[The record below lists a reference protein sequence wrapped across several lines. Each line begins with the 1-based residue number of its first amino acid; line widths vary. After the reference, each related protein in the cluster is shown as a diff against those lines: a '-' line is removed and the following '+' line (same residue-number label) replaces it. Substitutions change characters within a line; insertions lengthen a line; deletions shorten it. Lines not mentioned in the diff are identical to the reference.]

1 MRNLILENKAKIF
14 WVILL
19 VALLALV
26 RFFEAELFYDPFLSF
41 FKGEFQN
48 APLPEYDGWNLF
60 LGLSLRYFINTI
72 ISLAIVYVVFKDL
85 NLVKFAGLLYAFF
98 FFILIC
104 VFYGVLNCSDK
115 PDFMTLFYLR
125 RFLIQPLFLLVFLPA
140 FYYQRK
146 VS

>member
-1 MRNLILENKAKIF
+1 MRKVILKNKAKIF

-19 VALLALV
+19 VSLLAIV
-26 RFFEAELFYDPFLSF
+26 RFFEAELFFDPFLSF

-48 APLPEYDGWNLF
+48 APLPKYDGWQLF
-60 LGLSLRYFINTI
+60 LGLSFRYLVNTI
-72 ISLAIVYVVFKDL
+72 VSLIIVYVVFEDL
-85 NLVKFAGLLYAFF
+85 NLVKFAGLLYVFLFCILIGAFF
-98 FFILIC
+98 
-104 VFYGVLNCSDK
+104 GVLNLSEK